1 MCAEA
6 RRKMSAQR
14 PAGSM
19 RFRCMLLVTRF
30 NGDEFSSDVGDG
42 RFGSWPCKNC
52 FPGKSVRGQDWFG
65 LRPQSQPSAPDD
77 VHHSCQVIGE
87 DRESH
92 LGGYFWKRFGD
103 EVCRPHAGLHRA
115 ERMLDRLATL
125 AHGLWVCIKAL
136 LHSFEQV
143 RGAGKRHLSNSSSAA

>member
-42 RFGSWPCKNC
+42 RFGSLAEIDACDNE
-52 FPGKSVRGQDWFG
+52 VRFT
-65 LRPQSQPSAPDD
+65 L
-77 VHHSCQVIGE
+77 E
-87 DRESH
+87 
-92 LGGYFWKRFGD
+92 LG
-103 EVCRPHAGLHRA
+103 HRA
-115 ERMLDRLATL
+115 ML
-125 AHGLWVCIKAL
+125 
-136 LHSFEQV
+136 SSQ
-143 RGAGKRHLSNSSSAA
+143 HLFGCAK